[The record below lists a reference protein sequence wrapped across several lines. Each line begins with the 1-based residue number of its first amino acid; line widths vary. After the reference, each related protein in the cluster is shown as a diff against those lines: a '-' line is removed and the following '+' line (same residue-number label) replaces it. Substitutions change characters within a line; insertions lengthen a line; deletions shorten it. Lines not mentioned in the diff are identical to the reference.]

1 MEKLKEFFQDHKK
14 IIIIVAVL
22 VIIAI
27 AGICIYLA
35 TRAKDTGSATS
46 DDKQNEIQEAE
57 NQEDTSDET
66 TDPSTSSAANGTG
79 DGTADNTASAT
90 GENTGND
97 AASSQGSGDSSNS
110 SAGNGK
116 SNGKSGSQNTG
127 SAGGTSSKSNGNSSS
142 SSNSGSAHTHT
153 WVDHTAT
160 KQVWVSH
167 MVTVDDYGTVYG
179 ARFYVPD
186 ANGNLVSNGPTY
198 WFENGFTQEDL
209 KAIMKEGIR
218 NADANGLYNGVY
230 YGNYVNVQKTVKT
243 GSHQEDQGH
252 YETQTYV
259 DYQYCSV
266 CGARK

>member
-66 TDPSTSSAANGTG
+66 TDPSTSSAANG
-79 DGTADNTASAT
+79 
-90 GENTGND
+90 
-97 AASSQGSGDSSNS
+97 
-110 SAGNGK
+110 
-116 SNGKSGSQNTG
+116 
-127 SAGGTSSKSNGNSSS
+127 
-142 SSNSGSAHTHT
+142 
-153 WVDHTAT
+153 
-160 KQVWVSH
+160 
-167 MVTVDDYGTVYG
+167 
-179 ARFYVPD
+179 
-186 ANGNLVSNGPTY
+186 NLVSNGPTY

-243 GSHQEDQGH
+243 GSYQEDQGH